1 MGAWGVGTFENDDAS
16 DWVYQLEEAGDLDL
30 VEVTLQAAA
39 DPEAYLE
46 APTCCMAL
54 AAAEV
59 VAALA
64 GQPAPDLPE
73 EIRTWVGEH
82 RLRVPSELRTLS
94 VKALD
99 QVAADSELKDFGPS
113 PTSAVRGWTGCRNCA
128 RDWLPDGRFAW
139 VEMNERRY

>member
-30 VEVTLQAAA
+30 VHVTLQAAA
-39 DPEAYLE
+39 DPEGYLE
-46 APTCCMAL
+46 APTCCVAL

-73 EIRTWVGEH
+73 EIRVWVREH
-82 RLRVPSELRTLS
+82 RLRVPPELRTLS

-99 QVAADSELKDFGPS
+99 QVAADSELKDLWTES
-113 PTSAVRGWTGCRNCA
+113 EERG
-128 RDWLPDGRFAW
+128 AW
-139 VEMNERRY
+139 VDRLQELRARLVT